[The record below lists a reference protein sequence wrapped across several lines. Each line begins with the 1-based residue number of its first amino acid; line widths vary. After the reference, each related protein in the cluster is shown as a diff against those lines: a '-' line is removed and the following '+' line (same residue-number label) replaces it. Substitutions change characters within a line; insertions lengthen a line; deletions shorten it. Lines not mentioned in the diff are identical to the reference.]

1 MRPEGAAERV
11 YCALVR
17 FMLPKEVVTQF
28 GDQILRTFRRL
39 RDEARE
45 RRGFTGVCGVWTREV
60 WQMASTRG
68 TYRSPH
74 GAPSKSG
81 LKGRPTIGVGWMF
94 DLRQVWRSFWRR
106 PAEALTVI
114 ITLALGIGSSTAIFS
129 VARAVLLTPL
139 PFEDPGRVVRVGDVR
154 GTSKALLQTSVPN
167 FLDWADLP
175 ALSDLAASW
184 DRPDIFFGGAFPE
197 QITNGRISSTF
208 LDVAG
213 VHPILGRVFTPEEG
227 ATAAPVAIIS
237 YAFWQAAFG
246 GDPGV
251 VGRSI
256 RLDSGR
262 YTLVGVLGPEVGG
275 LSFPPFDRPVLT
287 PFNPV
292 PTETWRRSV
301 RFLRVLGRLAPGV
314 SLDVARADADAL
326 GARLAAVHPES
337 NAGRGIGVVPIRD
350 ALLGDARALLI
361 ALGGGSALL
370 LLIACA
376 NTAGV
381 LTGRALT
388 RRSEMA
394 VRHAL
399 GANRGRLLRL
409 GLLEGL
415 VLALASF
422 LVGVVLSAG
431 IQRALLALAPQGI
444 PRIEQTG
451 SAPAVLAFAAA
462 VSFVT
467 AVACSL
473 GPVLGVSSETGTIS
487 RSHGRATVAAS
498 RAREALI
505 AGEVAFALVLVIA
518 GGVLGSSLWRLSSVD
533 PGYESGG
540 VVGARVSLPTS
551 TYPTEVRPAFF
562 RSVIADLEA
571 VSGIQRVATST
582 FPVLSTGS
590 FGVDFWRESDRAGER
605 GSLWPVSA
613 GYFATM
619 GIGVEEGRVFT
630 RAEDADGTPVIVI
643 GRSAAK
649 QLFGEASPLG
659 ESIRFESH
667 LFTQEPARRII
678 GVVEDV
684 RHFGLDNEP
693 TPQLYVPHGQ
703 FPGRSPNIHVK
714 STLPS
719 EAVVGALR
727 DVISNLDRSLPIQ
740 NVSTLDQTLAR
751 SLAYPRFSAFL
762 LIGFAVA
769 GIVLI
774 AVGVFSVVAYS
785 VARRLKEAGIRMAL
799 GARESDVLRLF
810 LWTGMGPSLVGAAIG
825 LTAQAYLS
833 RVLAGISANAPP
845 ARMAAA
851 LVGIAIVLGVA
862 LLACLGG
869 ARRAAKT
876 QPRDVLAAE

>member
-1 MRPEGAAERV
+1 
-11 YCALVR
+11 
-17 FMLPKEVVTQF
+17 MLPKEVVTQF

-81 LKGRPTIGVGWMF
+81 LKGRPTIGVSWMF

-350 ALLGDARALLI
+350 ALLGDASALLI

-505 AGEVAFALVLVIA
+505 AGEVAFALVL
-518 GGVLGSSLWRLSSVD
+518 
-533 PGYESGG
+533 
-540 VVGARVSLPTS
+540 
-551 TYPTEVRPAFF
+551 
-562 RSVIADLEA
+562 VIADLEA